1 MIGAD
6 EQGSPTSSRHV
17 AADRLLVGGA
27 RAQLDRGDAD
37 AKRAVVA
44 RVGDVRVAQQLDFQG
59 GHLWLTY
66 RTFSLKRPLR
76 LTWPLLYRQ
85 FGVDSAK
92 AND

>member
-1 MIGAD
+1 MVGVKYNLPWTGLRKGTVLQSSGTVIGAD

-44 RVGDVRVAQQLDFQG
+44 RVGDVRVAQ
-59 GHLWLTY
+59 
-66 RTFSLKRPLR
+66 
-76 LTWPLLYRQ
+76 
-85 FGVDSAK
+85 
-92 AND
+92 